1 MDPRTVR
8 CVPGRSPL
16 RALRSTAG
24 PRSMDRMRC
33 VRTGLDDHGVGE
45 SSGNHGAE
53 TDEADDPDFDG
64 AGA

>member
-1 MDPRTVR
+1 MN
-8 CVPGRSPL
+8 
-16 RALRSTAG
+16 
-24 PRSMDRMRC
+24 RMRC